1 MKKNKLIRIT
11 TVPLSIDKLLEGQLN
26 FMNQFYEVTAI
37 SSEYEYLKYCA
48 KKEEVAFYHI
58 EMTRKIT
65 ILKDLKSLI
74 QLYFFLIS
82 NRPLIVHSHTPK
94 AGIIGMLG
102 SKIARVPI
110 RIHTVGGLPLMEANG
125 FKKKLLLFI
134 EKLTYKCSTFVYVN
148 SKGLE
153 EYIIDNQLTTHNKLK
168 VLGNGSTN
176 GINTEYFNDKN
187 IDVNFKKK
195 LREKLNISEEDFVY
209 IFVGRL
215 VADKG
220 INELLIAFKNIS
232 HKNRNVKLILV
243 GPLESDLD
251 PLKSESLYEITNNEN
266 IKFVG
271 FQKDVRPYFA
281 ISSALIFPS
290 YREGFPN
297 VVMQAG
303 SMGLPSIVTNINGCN
318 EIIIDGKNGL
328 LIPTRNSNAIQD
340 KMLELLNNK
349 EIYQELKKNAR
360 TMITSRYEQKIIWD
374 CLRKE
379 YENFIK
385 DKK

>member
-11 TVPLSIDKLLEGQLN
+11 TVPLSLDKLLEGQLN
-26 FMNQFYEVTAI
+26 YMNQFYDVIAV
-37 SSEYEYLKYCA
+37 SSEYEYLKNCA
-48 KKEEVAFYHI
+48 EKEKVDFFHI

-74 QLYFFLIS
+74 KFCVFLTK
-82 NRPLIVHSHTPK
+82 NVPEIVHSHTPK

-102 SKIARVPI
+102 AKIAGIPI
-110 RIHTVGGLPLMEANG
+110 RIHTVGGLPVMEANG
-125 FKKKLLLFI
+125 FKKKVLLFI

-153 EYIIDNQLTTHNKLK
+153 DYILSNKLTSQNK
-168 VLGNGSTN
+168 IRVLGNGSTN
-176 GINTEYFNDKN
+176 GINTEYFSEKN
-187 IDVNFKKK
+187 IDLNLKNS
-195 LREKLNISEEDFVY
+195 LREELNISIEDFVY

-220 INELLIAFKNIS
+220 INELLIAFKNLS
-232 HKNRNVKLILV
+232 NKNKHIKLLLV

-251 PLKSESLYEITNNEN
+251 PLNARSLDEIANNKN

-281 ISSALIFPS
+281 ISNALVFPS

-303 SMGLPSIVTNINGCN
+303 AMGLPSIVTNINGCN
-318 EIIIDGKNGL
+318 EIINNKINGI
-328 LIPTRNSNAIQD
+328 LIPTRCNASIEYG
-340 KMLELLNNK
+340 MLELLNNK
-349 EIYQELKKNAR
+349 KLYHDLKSNAR
-360 TMITSRYEQKIIWD
+360 SMITSRYEQRIIWES
-374 CLRKE
+374 LHME
-379 YENFIK
+379 YETFLKN
-385 DKK
+385 KK